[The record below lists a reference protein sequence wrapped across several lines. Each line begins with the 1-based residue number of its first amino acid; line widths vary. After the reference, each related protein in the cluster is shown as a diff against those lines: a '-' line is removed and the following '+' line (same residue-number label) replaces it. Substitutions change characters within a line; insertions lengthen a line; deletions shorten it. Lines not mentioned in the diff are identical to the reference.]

1 MIAGPERDRDIDLH
15 AGIRHEGQHRRKW
28 IIAIACLTALAG
40 SVWFFDRE
48 QNASATVPTA
58 FDLAPYSASY
68 ESYVPPLG
76 DADAYFSGIEG
87 QRLTTLEVQKLQRA
101 LQMRGFRPGPA
112 DGIPG
117 RQTLA
122 ALNAY
127 RTSIDLIEV
136 RQISRDAAGEL
147 LP

>member
-1 MIAGPERDRDIDLH
+1 MIAGQECDRDIDLY
-15 AGIRHEGQHRRKW
+15 AGMRFGRQHRRKW
-28 IIAIACLTALAG
+28 IVAIASLTALAG
-40 SVWFFDRE
+40 SLWYFDRA

-87 QRLTTLEVQKLQRA
+87 QRLTALEVQKLQRA

-127 RTSIDLIEV
+127 RTSVDLIEV
-136 RQISRDAAGEL
+136 RKISRDAAGDL